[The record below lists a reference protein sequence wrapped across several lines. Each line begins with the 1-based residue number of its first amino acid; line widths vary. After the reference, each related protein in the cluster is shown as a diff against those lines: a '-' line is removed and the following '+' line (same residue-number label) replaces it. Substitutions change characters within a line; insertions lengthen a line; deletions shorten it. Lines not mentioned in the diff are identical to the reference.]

1 MKKAMIDKKLQSF
14 DIADFLQNRKFLAE
28 YLRQVLEEGDASEL
42 AAALGHVARFRGMAE
57 IANETGITREAL
69 YKALRGDSQ
78 PRLDTLQRVCK
89 ALGVKL
95 TIEPVI

>member
-1 MKKAMIDKKLQSF
+1 MKKTMTNKKLQSF
-14 DIADFLQNRKFLAE
+14 DVADFFRNPKFLAE

-42 AAALGHVARFRGMAE
+42 AAALGHIAKSRGMAE
-57 IANETGITREAL
+57 IAKETGITREAL

-89 ALGVKL
+89 AMGVKL
-95 TIEPVI
+95 TIEPVA

>member
-1 MKKAMIDKKLQSF
+1 
-14 DIADFLQNRKFLAE
+14 
-28 YLRQVLEEGDASEL
+28 
-42 AAALGHVARFRGMAE
+42 MAE